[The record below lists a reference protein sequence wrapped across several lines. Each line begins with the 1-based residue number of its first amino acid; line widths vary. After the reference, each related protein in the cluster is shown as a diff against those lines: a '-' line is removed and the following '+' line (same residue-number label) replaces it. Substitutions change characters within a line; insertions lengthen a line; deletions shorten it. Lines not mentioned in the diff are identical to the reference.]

1 MAATC
6 QMVQFDGRQLR
17 SPIKNYNSFFPHFV
31 SPLAADNAIRS
42 APSSVCQEGGP
53 FSSHPPRLDAFDVY
67 ARKGFRE
74 TVFSSPSFIPS
85 LAPAFLSTWLTLL
98 QGGEAFFFNAAG
110 GKRTD
115 ENCQSQMGA

>member
-53 FSSHPPRLDAFDVY
+53 FSSHPPRPDAFDVY

-74 TVFSSPSFIPS
+74 TVF
-85 LAPAFLSTWLTLL
+85 FL
-98 QGGEAFFFNAAG
+98 FFFHSFPCARLSFYLVHSAPG
-110 GKRTD
+110 WRGFLF
-115 ENCQSQMGA
+115 